1 MTDKMRD
8 KVVGAMV
15 SVAASVAVFVI
26 GFWLT
31 GMRLSDEKFEQR
43 LDRKVD
49 KELFD
54 EECKRVDNRIFTLET
69 SMKESNNDT
78 KKLLEVMNMIRE
90 QNGRIETDI
99 NWLKKNSK

>member
-1 MTDKMRD
+1 MRD
-8 KVVGAMV
+8 KIVGAMV

-43 LDRKVD
+43 LDRKLD
-49 KELFD
+49 KSLFD
-54 EECKRVDNRIFTLET
+54 DECKRIDNRIFTIEA
-69 SMKESNNDT
+69 SIKESNNDT
-78 KKLLEVMNMIRE
+78 KKLLEIMSAIKE